1 MKYEFTGETKVE
13 SGVTLRRIRAV
24 TAFGAIAAGA
34 VGGWIEK
41 EANLDR
47 VSGDAWV
54 YGNARVYGNAQV
66 SGDADLLLVGP
77 IGSRR
82 SYLTVTADAKIG
94 VRYSTGCFS
103 GDLKTLKTAVKR
115 DHGKTSLYAKQYAA
129 AIAMAKACVKA
140 KGG

>member
-47 VSGDAWV
+47 VSGDAW
-54 YGNARVYGNAQV
+54 VYGNAQV